1 MNLHQFKLM
10 EVGDVAFVQLPEGK
24 SFQDVMKKYT
34 SYATRV
40 GYKVT
45 TISLTACNYDKGLM
59 FGIVKIERL
68 S

>member
-1 MNLHQFKLM
+1 MNLKQFKLM
-10 EVGDVAFVQLPEGK
+10 EVGNIAFVQVSEGK

-45 TISLTACNYDKGLM
+45 TISLTACNYDKGIML
-59 FGIVKIERL
+59 GLVKIERI